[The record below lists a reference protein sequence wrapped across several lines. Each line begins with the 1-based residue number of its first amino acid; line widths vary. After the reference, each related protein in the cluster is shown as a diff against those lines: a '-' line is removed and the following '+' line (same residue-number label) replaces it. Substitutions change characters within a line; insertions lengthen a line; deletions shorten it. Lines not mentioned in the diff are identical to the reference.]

1 MKVYVLF
8 ILTLA
13 LLSSCSAKTIAQT
26 DHLVISDNKKGRS
39 HTFQVEVAKN
49 DADRAYG
56 LMGRTSMPANHGMLF
71 VFDKVQDSAFW
82 MKNTLIP
89 LDMIFINENGSIRTI
104 YPMAKPASRTVI
116 KSDGPV
122 RAALEING
130 GTAKKLGL
138 KPGDIVHHKVFGN
151 ELARP

>member
-1 MKVYVLF
+1 MKMYFLF
-8 ILTLA
+8 ILTLS

-26 DHLVISDNKKGRS
+26 EHLVISDKKGAS
-39 HTFQVEVAKN
+39 HAFQVEIAKN

-56 LMGRTSMPANHGMLF
+56 LMGRASRPANQGMLF

-89 LDMIFINENGSIRTI
+89 LDIIFINENGSIRTI
-104 YPMAKPASRTVI
+104 YPMAKPFSHTII

-122 RAALEING
+122 RAGLEING
-130 GTAKKLGL
+130 GIAKKLGL
-138 KPGDIVHHKVFGN
+138 RPGDIVHHRVFGN